1 MYIVCVCMC
10 VCVQHAVRDATK
22 EYADLAEI
30 KGCLAIPCKINDY
43 KIVVSLR
50 LNAVSAVDF

>member
-1 MYIVCVCMC
+1 
-10 VCVQHAVRDATK
+10 VRDATK